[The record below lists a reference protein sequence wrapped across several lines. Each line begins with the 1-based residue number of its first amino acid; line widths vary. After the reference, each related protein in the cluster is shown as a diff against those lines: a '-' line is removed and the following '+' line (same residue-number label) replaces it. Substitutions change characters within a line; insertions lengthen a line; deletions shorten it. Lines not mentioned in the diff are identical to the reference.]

1 MVKPDPGEAALWAMI
16 EAAWQ
21 PRGAKVNAIRTKLA
35 KREPGDDDD
44 DELDTEPVDAALD
57 DVIDA
62 LRDAFA
68 ALSRDELAAM
78 DRVLERK
85 LYDLDRQD
93 LQAVTDGSD
102 DGFLYA
108 RGYIVALGKDFYD
121 AVLDNPEV
129 AIIDAECEDMCYLP
143 THVYK
148 ERFGVFPV
156 GDKAISRETGSNK
169 AGWE

>member
-1 MVKPDPGEAALWAMI
+1 MPKPDPVEAAFWAMI
-16 EAAWQ
+16 EAAWK
-21 PRGAKVNAIRTKLA
+21 PRGAKVNAQRVALA
-35 KREPGDDDD
+35 KREPGEDED
-44 DELDTEPVDAALD
+44 DELDTEAVDAALD
-57 DVIDA
+57 DVIEA
-62 LRDAFA
+62 LRA
-68 ALSRDELAAM
+68 AYQQLSRDDLAAM

-93 LQAVTDGSD
+93 IQAVTDGSD

-129 AIIDAECEDMCYLP
+129 AIIDAECEEMCYLP
-143 THVYK
+143 AHVHK
-148 ERFGVFPV
+148 DRFGAFPT